1 MTIKVNGNM
10 AMFTEPQDRDYM
22 VLDIMDSSTCSTP
35 VYITWDMD
43 RGGWV
48 IQVPKINTQGHI
60 EYVGGKPVLREKA
73 FIKPI
78 DML

>member
-1 MTIKVNGNM
+1 MTIKVNGNL
-10 AMFTEPQDRDYM
+10 AMFTEPRDKDYM

-35 VYITWDMD
+35 VYITWDLD

-48 IQVPKINTQGHI
+48 IQIPKINSLGMI
-60 EYVGGKPVLREKA
+60 EYKDGIPVLREKA
-73 FIKPI
+73 FIKPS